1 MVTCHLDSAMLRGF
15 RAAVATVAVAVTAA
29 ACGPADGEVTADLA
43 IQNVTVVDAANGV
56 REARTVSVLDGRIVA
71 VQGADEPIDAREVVD
86 GVMENRE
93 AIDALLDKAAANWEL
108 ARMAAVDR
116 NALRIGCYELLH
128 AGDVPTKV
136 AINEALSLIHISE
149 PTRPTT

>member
-1 MVTCHLDSAMLRGF
+1 MRIRSRARELALQFLFQLDFQDGDYRAELDAFLDEELRTAG
-15 RAAVATVAVAVTAA
+15 ATQ
-29 ACGPADGEVTADLA
+29 DA
-43 IQNVTVVDAANGV
+43 I
-56 REARTVSVLDGRIVA
+56 RETKVF
-71 VQGADEPIDAREVVD
+71 AREVVD

-136 AINEALSLIHISE
+136 AINEAIELGKRFSTAQSGAFINGILDRIRKDQGLHA
-149 PTRPTT
+149 